1 MKKTHTPRQLS
12 AQRRRLDLAVA
23 HCLDLR
29 ARRHLTHPAPRARC
43 LGLRAPLR
51 RPGILM
57 YESIFRCDVSVT
69 DRTYHQPPDTSI
81 WPTLFDFGSTEYNDV
96 QQPQVFI
103 PNDLQEDLDRMNSL
117 NYDYYVGNLMGRGYN
132 YQ

>member
-1 MKKTHTPRQLS
+1 
-12 AQRRRLDLAVA
+12 
-23 HCLDLR
+23 
-29 ARRHLTHPAPRARC
+29 
-43 LGLRAPLR
+43 
-51 RPGILM
+51 M
-57 YESIFRCDVSVT
+57 YESIFCCDVSVT
-69 DRTYHQPPDTSI
+69 DRTYHQSPDTSI

-96 QQPQVFI
+96 QQPQVFT